1 MKSVLQIMGALVISF
16 AATASTAETRPDAVA
31 AVETLEGFFAA
42 FSVEHYPNPEI
53 NKWITDDFLIFEMG
67 EAFDWASFSA
77 FLDAA
82 GYAGWLSTE
91 WRFSDIRVSLSEGAA
106 HISYVNEGEFVYP
119 DPEDRNQ
126 LLRESNRWLESV
138 YLVKT
143 GESYKIKFL
152 QSDDVT
158 RKVVAIPHSER

>member
-1 MKSVLQIMGALVISF
+1 MKRVLQIMGALVISF
-16 AATASTAETRPDAVA
+16 VTAAATAERCSDAVV

-53 NKWITDDFLIFEMG
+53 HKWITDDFLIFEMG
-67 EAFDWASFSA
+67 EAFDWESFGA
-77 FLDAA
+77 FLEAA
-82 GYAGWLSTE
+82 GYADWLSTE

-119 DPEDRNQ
+119 DPKDRNQ

-138 YLVKT
+138 YLVRT
-143 GESYKIKFL
+143 GERFKIKFL
-152 QSDDVT
+152 QSDNVT
-158 RKVVAIPHSER
+158 REVVPIPYTEP

>member
-16 AATASTAETRPDAVA
+16 AATASTAETRPDAVT

-82 GYAGWLSTE
+82 GYADWLSTE

-138 YLVKT
+138 YLVRA
-143 GESYKIKFL
+143 GERFKIKFL
-152 QSDDVT
+152 QSDNVT
-158 RKVVAIPHSER
+158 RKVVPIPHSEP